1 MPLTLEQLTV
11 IVDTLAPF
19 TYASSWDNVGL
30 QLGEPDAPIRRALV
44 TLDVSPAVVQEARRK
59 RCDAIISHHPLIFH
73 PMKQIVPYAYP
84 GSLVIKLIRYGVG
97 VIVAHTNLDK
107 SPNGMNKALA
117 DVLGL
122 FHLKLF
128 QPECHATHVKFTVFV
143 PKGYENDII
152 NAIDRGGGGAI
163 GLYSHCTFRTP
174 GLGTYVPLVGA
185 KPFKGRSGKLEVAEE
200 YRLEALVPKSHIPSV
215 ITEVIRAHPYE
226 EVAYDVYTLEPTQ
239 SSFRMNPFLQD
250 ESYGLGYVGHL
261 KQPMQLEAFAKKVK
275 TALKTKTLAIVG
287 SPRARIRTALVCAG
301 SANELMRSASA
312 QQADVIVTGELSHHA
327 ALEAQTLGLNV
338 IAAGHFASE
347 WPVVPHLARLLRSN
361 SQIKQARVA
370 IAVSA
375 ANTPPMACG

>member
-1 MPLTLEQLTV
+1 MRLTLEQLTA

-44 TLDVSPAVVQEARRK
+44 TLDVSPAVVQEARSK

-73 PMKQIVPYAYP
+73 PMKQILPSAYP
-84 GSLVIKLIRYGVG
+84 GSLVMKLIRYGVG

-107 SPNGMNKALA
+107 SPNGTNKALA

-122 FHLKLF
+122 FHLEIF
-128 QPECHATHVKFTVFV
+128 QPESHATHVKFTVFV
-143 PKGYENDII
+143 PKGYENGII
-152 NAIDRGGGGAI
+152 NAIDRGGGGTI

-200 YRLEALVPKSHIPSV
+200 YRLETLVPKSHIRSV
-215 ITEVIRAHPYE
+215 ITEVVRAHPYE

-239 SSFRMNPFLQD
+239 AP
-250 ESYGLGYVGHL
+250 YGLGYVGHL
-261 KQPMQLEAFAKKVK
+261 KRPMQLETFAKKVK
-275 TALKTKTLAIVG
+275 TALKAKALAIVG

-301 SANELMRSASA
+301 SANEVIHSPSA
-312 QQADVIVTGELSHHA
+312 QQTDVIVTGELSHHA
-327 ALEAQTLGLNV
+327 ALEAQALGLKV

-361 SQIKQARVA
+361 SQIKQARVT